1 MARDEISIQ
10 LPVIENTDSAGIK
23 VITPQTITAANG
35 ITLKNAMACMNN
47 TLFIII
53 NNTASTDATVTL
65 KRGEKF
71 PNSMLGDLILTVQKS
86 AITAIQIQDPARFVN
101 SDCAIDIDFSSGFT
115 GTIYAVGKKA
125 GV

>member
-47 TLFIII
+47 TLFIIM